1 VPKICRWNGI
11 VIEMFVR
18 DHPPA
23 HFHANYA
30 EFEARIAID
39 TLTVLTSDLPRRVLA
54 EVLAWAQ
61 LRHQELIENAEL
73 CQGNQPPKPIAPP
86 E

>member
-30 EFEARIAID
+30 EYEALVAIQSLD
-39 TLTVLTSDLPRRVLA
+39 VLQSNLPRRVLA
-54 EVLAWAQ
+54 DVLAWARM
-61 LRHQELIENAEL
+61 RHAELLENAEL
-73 CQGNQPPKPIAPP
+73 CRANQLPKAIAPP